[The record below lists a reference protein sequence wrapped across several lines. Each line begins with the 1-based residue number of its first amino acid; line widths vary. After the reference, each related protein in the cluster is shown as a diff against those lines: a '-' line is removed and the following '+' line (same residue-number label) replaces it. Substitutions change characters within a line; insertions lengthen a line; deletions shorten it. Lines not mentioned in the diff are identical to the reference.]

1 MHPAIRTASAVRLGA
16 TAAPPA
22 DDVPPA
28 PGTAARAKALV
39 RRAGGAV
46 LDRVGDRAAAA
57 TAGQVDQLREE
68 LERTRSELR
77 AEIELLRAELA
88 SREGPGGP

>member
-1 MHPAIRTASAVRLGA
+1 MHPAIRLASAVRLGA
-16 TAAPPA
+16 TAAGPGDDAPP
-22 DDVPPA
+22 PPEGA
-28 PGTAARAKALV
+28 AARAKALA

-57 TAGQVDQLREE
+57 TAGQVDQLRAE
-68 LERTRSELR
+68 LDRTRTELQ

-88 SREGPGGP
+88 STREG

>member
-1 MHPAIRTASAVRLGA
+1 MHPAIRLASAVRLGA
-16 TAAPPA
+16 DPGPDAAPA
-22 DDVPPA
+22 DVPA
-28 PGTAARAKALV
+28 PPGASARAKALV

-57 TAGQVDQLREE
+57 TAAQVDQLREE
-68 LERTRSELR
+68 LDRTRRELQ

-88 SREGPGGP
+88 SGEG